1 MNTIL
6 LIIAAV
12 GLLFLLVF
20 GFQMI
25 QILSLKKKS
34 LQKEIESP
42 AKKEVPAPSV
52 IGETKVTVR
61 KSLSVPANRCPTD
74 GKQEQPTKKPITFA
88 PESPISESGI
98 ANVPDDE
105 LDEIDVEEPDE
116 VPDIVKCFDEEPEP
130 VADGSVMAKELDSLT
145 RLMKEGRLSN
155 NDDEK
160 KLAATVS
167 KIDGTKLFDAIIEK
181 FQRTTQGKLL
191 EEFRQKVREKE
202 LTLFPSKENGLSTTN
217 EKKEMSTEELM
228 KLID

>member
-20 GFQMI
+20 GFQVM

-34 LQKEIESP
+34 LEIEIESP
-42 AKKEVPAPSV
+42 IKKEAHFPSV

-61 KSLSVPANRCPTD
+61 NSLSVPAKPCTTD
-74 GKQEQPTKKPITFA
+74 DKQEQPTKKPITFV

-98 ANVPDDE
+98 ADVPDDE

-130 VADGSVMAKELDSLT
+130 AADGSVMAKELDSLT
-145 RLMKEGRLSN
+145 MLMKKGRLSN

-160 KLAATVS
+160 KLTATVS
-167 KIDGTKLFDAIIEK
+167 KLDGTKLFDAIIEK
-181 FQRTTQGKLL
+181 FERTTQGKLL
-191 EEFRQKVREKE
+191 EGFRQKMREKE
-202 LTLFPSKENGLSTTN
+202 LSLLPSKENEPSATN
-217 EKKEMSTEELM
+217 KEKEMSTEELM